1 MSAAIFL
8 DIDGVLATRAT
19 YHAYRVKHG
28 GNPACVTSKL
38 LCPRRVGLLETIRS
52 ATGARIVLST
62 SWAMQAPVESIAAWL
77 SGLGLCGL
85 GDIDVTPRKM
95 SSYRI
100 NEIRWWL
107 EAHPEV
113 DRFLI
118 LEDEWDMHEL
128 EAHTIR
134 TTWERGL
141 LSEHVARGIE
151 ILGVRRGMVAA

>member
-1 MSAAIFL
+1 VKPAIFL
-8 DIDGVLATRAT
+8 DFDGVLATRET
-19 YHAYRVKHG
+19 YHAYRAQHG
-28 GNPACVTSKL
+28 CQPECVSAEL

-52 ATGARIVLST
+52 ATNARIVLST

-77 SGLGLCGL
+77 SALGLCGL

-118 LEDEWDMHEL
+118 LEDEWDMREL

-141 LSEHVARGIE
+141 LPEHVARGIE
-151 ILGVRRGMVAA
+151 ILGMARGMVAA